1 VVVNA
6 GFETLVQRYLD
17 GSIAAGEMAAL
28 NAALESD
35 ASLRREF
42 ADWLNLDASL
52 GTLAKGLASGIGAAP
67 GPEMRRSSSIGKRGR
82 PRSLGSSLMKPA
94 ALAAS
99 IILAAVGW
107 WFWQG
112 NAPAFAVVE
121 EETGSAGLPPGL
133 RLRGEARRI
142 AAGTVKLRT
151 RRGAELV
158 IEAPAAFR
166 FESPQRLHLETG
178 RLSAEVPPPATGFT
192 VITPDGDA
200 VDLGTRFGIDVT
212 GQGRSEIHVFEG
224 EVVARL
230 AGASAPLSLRGGE
243 AFSMRGREGDG
254 RELRDAAFIG
264 GEEMSALRA
273 ALEAGQES
281 RAAAANAALRR
292 DPALIALLT
301 FEDPEAASGV
311 FREVQGRWPG
321 SRATEFA
328 EAGDHLVLDAGGG
341 REWPQLTL
349 AAWVRLDRLGAPY
362 QSLLH
367 TDGWSEDNPGQVHW
381 MISGDATMRLALR
394 GNKLA
399 PGSDERHGF
408 PDSRT
413 PVLPG
418 RGCWVHLA
426 VVYDSAKGTVR
437 FYLNGRFDKETRQST
452 AHPARLGPARIGNW
466 DRQDRKLSGR
476 IDELLLLGRAMEDAE
491 IKELY
496 EAGTPYR

>member
-1 VVVNA
+1 
-6 GFETLVQRYLD
+6 
-17 GSIAAGEMAAL
+17 
-28 NAALESD
+28 
-35 ASLRREF
+35 
-42 ADWLNLDASL
+42 
-52 GTLAKGLASGIGAAP
+52 
-67 GPEMRRSSSIGKRGR
+67 
-82 PRSLGSSLMKPA
+82 MKPA

-99 IILAAVGW
+99 IALTAVGL

-112 NAPAFAVVE
+112 KAGAFAVVE
-121 EETGSAGLPPGL
+121 EQTGSTGLVPGL
-133 RLRGEARRI
+133 RVMGEEHRI

-178 RLSAEVPPPATGFT
+178 RLSADVPPPAKGFT

-224 EVVARL
+224 EVVAQL
-230 AGASAPLSLRGGE
+230 EGPSDPLSLRGGE
-243 AFSMRGREGDG
+243 AYAMRGGAGDG
-254 RELRDAAFIG
+254 RELRNAAFIE
-264 GEEMSALRA
+264 GEEMGALRA

-281 RAAAANAALRR
+281 RSASANAALRR

-301 FEDPEAASGV
+301 FEDPEKASGV

-321 SRATEFA
+321 SRATEFV

-341 REWPQLTL
+341 RDWPQLTL

-367 TDGWSEDNPGQVHW
+367 TDGWSEENPGQVHW
-381 MISGDATMRLALR
+381 MINGDATMRLALR
-394 GNKLA
+394 GNELA

-413 PVLPG
+413 AVLPERG
-418 RGCWVHLA
+418 RWVHLA
-426 VVYDSAKGTVR
+426 VTYDSLKGSVR
-437 FYLNGRFDKETRQST
+437 FYLNGRFDKETRQSLT
-452 AHPARLGPARIGNW
+452 HPARLGPARIGNW

-476 IDELLLLGRAMEDAE
+476 IDELLLLGRVMGDAE
-491 IKELY
+491 IGELY

>member
-1 VVVNA
+1 MNA
-6 GFETLVQRYLD
+6 GFEALLQRYLD
-17 GSIAAGEMAAL
+17 GGIAAEEMAAL

-42 ADWLNLDASL
+42 ADWLNLDSSL
-52 GTLAKGLASGIGAAP
+52 AALAQARESEPPVLAKA
-67 GPEMRRSSSIGKRGR
+67 KRF
-82 PRSLGSSLMKPA
+82 LWKTNA

-99 IILAAVGW
+99 VVIAMSVL

-112 NAPAFAVVE
+112 EGGAYAVVE
-121 EETGSAGLPPGL
+121 EQTGSAGLVPGL
-133 RLRGEARRI
+133 RVKSEAHRI

-158 IEAPAAFR
+158 IEAPAVFR
-166 FESPQRLHLETG
+166 FESAQRLHLETG
-178 RLSAEVPPPATGFT
+178 RLSAEVPPPAKGFT

-224 EVVARL
+224 EVVAQL
-230 AGASAPLSLRGGE
+230 DGASDPLSLRGGE
-243 AFSMRGREGDG
+243 AYAMRGGAGDG
-254 RELRDAAFIG
+254 RELRNAAFIE
-264 GEEMSALRA
+264 GEEMSSLRA

-281 RAAAANAALRR
+281 RAAAANAAIRE

-301 FEDPEAASGV
+301 FEESAAASGV

-321 SRATEFA
+321 SRAMEFV
-328 EAGDHLVLDAGGG
+328 EAGDHLALDVGGG
-341 REWPQLTL
+341 RDWPQLTL

-367 TDGWSEDNPGQVHW
+367 TDGWSQENPGQVHW
-381 MISGDATMRLALR
+381 MINGDATMRLALR
-394 GNKLA
+394 SNELDPSA
-399 PGSDERHGF
+399 DERHGY

-413 PVLPG
+413 PVLPERG
-418 RGCWVHLA
+418 RWVHLA
-426 VVYDSAKGTVR
+426 VVYDSENGTVR
-437 FYLNGRFDKETRQST
+437 FYLNGRFDKETRQSV

-466 DRQDRKLSGR
+466 DQQDRKLSGR
-476 IDELLLLGRAMEDAE
+476 IDELLLLGRAMGDAE
-491 IKELY
+491 IGELY
-496 EAGTPYR
+496 EAGVPYR

>member
-1 VVVNA
+1 MNA
-6 GFETLVQRYLD
+6 GFEELLQRYLD

-52 GTLAKGLASGIGAAP
+52 GTLAKGLDSRSGAAP
-67 GPEMRRSSSIGKRGR
+67 GPDVRRSSSIRGRGR
-82 PRSLGSSLMKPA
+82 PRSVVSSLMKPA
-94 ALAAS
+94 ALAAL
-99 IILAAVGW
+99 IALTVVGW

-112 NAPAFAVVE
+112 KAGAFAVVE
-121 EETGSAGLPPGL
+121 EQTGSTGLVPGL
-133 RLRGEARRI
+133 WVMGEEHRL

-151 RRGAELV
+151 RRGAQLV
-158 IEAPAAFR
+158 IEAPAVFR
-166 FESPQRLHLETG
+166 FESAQRLHLETG
-178 RLSAEVPPPATGFT
+178 RLSADVPPPATGFT

-224 EVVARL
+224 EVVAQL
-230 AGASAPLSLRGGE
+230 EGASDPLSLRGGE
-243 AFSMRGREGDG
+243 AYAMRGGAGDG
-254 RELRDAAFIG
+254 RELRNAAFIE
-264 GEEMSALRA
+264 GEEMGALRA

-281 RAAAANAALRR
+281 RSASANAALRS

-301 FEDPEAASGV
+301 FEGPEKASGV

-328 EAGDHLVLDAGGG
+328 EAGDHLVLDEGGG
-341 REWPQLTL
+341 RDWPQLTL
-349 AAWVRLDRLGAPY
+349 AAWVRLDRLGALY

-367 TDGWSEDNPGQVHW
+367 TDGWSEENPGQVHW
-381 MISGDATMRLALR
+381 MINGDATMRLALR
-394 GNKLA
+394 GNELA
-399 PGSDERHGF
+399 PESDERNGF

-413 PVLPG
+413 PVLPERG
-418 RGCWVHLA
+418 RWVHLA
-426 VVYDSAKGTVR
+426 VTYDSLAGTVR
-437 FYLNGRFDKETRQST
+437 FYLNGRFDKETRQSV

-476 IDELLLLGRAMEDAE
+476 IDELLLLGRVMGDAE
-491 IKELY
+491 IEELF